1 MAPSGKKSDAGR
13 TPRKPYAP
21 PSVASGDMNFA
32 RASHCGQCDEGL
44 TGVAFTEIH
53 PSSCDAGQEPMSNS

>member
-1 MAPSGKKSDAGR
+1 MSEAPRNPKRQGK
-13 TPRKPYAP
+13 KPYAAP
-21 PSVASGDMNFA
+21 ALDSGDMNFA

-53 PSSCDAGQEPMSNS
+53 PSACDSEPQSNS